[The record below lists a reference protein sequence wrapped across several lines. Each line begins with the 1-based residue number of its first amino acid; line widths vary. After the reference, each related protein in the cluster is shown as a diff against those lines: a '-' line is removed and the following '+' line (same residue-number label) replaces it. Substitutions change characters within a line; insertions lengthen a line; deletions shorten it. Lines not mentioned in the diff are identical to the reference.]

1 MNCPKCKVE
10 LKDMKCQKCGVKY
23 KVKGANSST
32 NSDGGKSS
40 SRVKTKKKKSIW
52 LLISAI
58 LGSLYFIYGITYFSN
73 LIRDSGDGFEM
84 LGSAMALD
92 MVMPHFL
99 MVFLGALFNWLS
111 WAMSNKALALTG
123 AIMYCVSIAMFP
135 MYTMYVIAHVI
146 LSFIGFVRMKK

>member
-10 LKDMKCQKCGVKY
+10 LKDMKCPKCGVKY

-84 LGSAMALD
+84 LD
-92 MVMPHFL
+92 
-99 MVFLGALFNWLS
+99 
-111 WAMSNKALALTG
+111 
-123 AIMYCVSIAMFP
+123 
-135 MYTMYVIAHVI
+135 
-146 LSFIGFVRMKK
+146 RMQ